1 MDDDRAKQQR
11 ENDMRD
17 ELIQDELSGEQIKY
31 DDYIAGLAKGLS
43 ILEAFGSDRQ
53 RLNVTQT
60 AERTGLTRTAARRY
74 LKTLKFLGYLDTDDY
89 YYWLTHKVLKFSGA
103 YLHTAHLPKI
113 AQPVLNILAAK
124 TSLVFS
130 VVVLD
135 HHELVP
141 VARSISPQHEEFR
154 VSPFGIHLGNRIPA
168 HTAST
173 GKVLLS
179 QRSLE
184 EQKQWLEHYELRRFT
199 HYTMTEQEV
208 FLQELQ
214 RIRAQAYCIS
224 SEEYELGV
232 VAVAVPI
239 INQKGELIAAMNA
252 VASVNK
258 VNDFY
263 LVNTI
268 VPMLR
273 QAAKEIRDMI

>member
-1 MDDDRAKQQR
+1 
-11 ENDMRD
+11 MRD
-17 ELIQDELSGEQIKY
+17 ELIKDELSGEEIKY

-60 AERTGLTRTAARRY
+60 AERTGFTRTAARRY

-89 YYWLTHKVLKFSGA
+89 YFWLTHKVLKFSGA
-103 YLHTAHLPKI
+103 YLNTAHLPKV
-113 AQPVLNILAAK
+113 AQPVLNILATK

-135 HHELVP
+135 NHDLVP
-141 VARSISPQHEEFR
+141 VARSISPQIDEFR

-179 QRSLE
+179 QRTLE

-199 HYTMTEQEV
+199 HYTITDQQNFLKELEKIREQT
-208 FLQELQ
+208 
-214 RIRAQAYCIS
+214 YCIS

-239 INQKGELIAAMNA
+239 ITQKGEIVAAMNA
-252 VASVNK
+252 VAPVNK

-273 QAAKEIRDMI
+273 QAVKEIRDMI